1 MKYSILG
8 FNQNKIV
15 NYKKVVTVT
24 RQEKEL
30 EKVLQ
35 CDLQDL
41 LILNYIIYA
50 NSNPKMKHICKDEK
64 SYVWLQHKHI
74 IEDLPILNITQ
85 ATLGNRLGKLKSME
99 LIEST
104 TIANNK
110 NQGSMTYYTIT
121 EICQEMMFDTEKENQ
136 TTTFKND
143 VVDRPPNFKMMSN
156 NISNLDNN
164 TFLNNNLFKNNNNT
178 KTGTDLYTFCVNC
191 IDDFCSNKSHEKRLR
206 KFLLQYLNFRLEVKD
221 KPLYKNMWKGMLSK
235 LEQCFDQ
242 SPDNI
247 TYTDIVLYN
256 LNRGYLTFYIP
267 PNKSV
272 AVQGDNIHWDDEYT
286 LDEQSYERSNEKF

>member
-8 FNQNKIV
+8 FNQTKIV

-143 VVDRPPNFKMMSN
+143 VVDRPPHFKMMSN

-164 TFLNNNLFKNNNNT
+164 TFLNNNLFKNNNIT
-178 KTGTDLYTFCVNC
+178 KTGTDLYTFCINC
-191 IDDFCSNKSHEKRLR
+191 IDDFCSKYSENGLR
-206 KFLLQYLNFRLEVKD
+206 DNLIKYLNLRLEMKD
-221 KPLYKNMWKGMLSK
+221 KQLYKNMWKGLLTK
-235 LEQCFDQ
+235 LAKCYSESSGNVDFKDIINQ
-242 SPDNI
+242 SIEKGYATFYSITNNYKKQKADNI
-247 TYTDIVLYN
+247 YWKDDYN
-256 LNRGYLTFYIP
+256 L
-267 PNKSV
+267 
-272 AVQGDNIHWDDEYT
+272 DE
-286 LDEQSYERSNEKF
+286 DSYKRSEEKF

>member
-121 EICQEMMFDTEKENQ
+121 EICQEMMFDTENENQ

-164 TFLNNNLFKNNNNT
+164 TFLNNNLFKNNNT
-178 KTGTDLYTFCVNC
+178 KTGTDLYTFCINC
-191 IDDFCSNKSHEKRLR
+191 IDDFCSKYSENGLR
-206 KFLLQYLNFRLEVKD
+206 DNLIKYLNLRLEMKD
-221 KPLYKNMWKGMLSK
+221 KQLFKNMWKGLLTK
-235 LEQCFDQ
+235 LEKCYNESNGNIDFKDIINQ
-242 SPDNI
+242 SIEKGYATFYPITNNYKKQKADNI
-247 TYTDIVLYN
+247 YWKDDYN
-256 LNRGYLTFYIP
+256 L
-267 PNKSV
+267 
-272 AVQGDNIHWDDEYT
+272 DE
-286 LDEQSYERSNEKF
+286 DSYKRSEEKF

>member
-164 TFLNNNLFKNNNNT
+164 TFLNNKLFKNNNIT
-178 KTGTDLYTFCVNC
+178 KTGTDLYTFCINC
-191 IDDFCSNKSHEKRLR
+191 IDDFCSKYSENGLR
-206 KFLLQYLNFRLEVKD
+206 DNLIKYLNLRLEMKD
-221 KPLYKNMWKGMLSK
+221 KQLYKNMWKGLLTK
-235 LEQCFDQ
+235 LEKCYNESSGNVDFKDIINQ
-242 SPDNI
+242 SIEKGYATFYPITNNYKKQKADNI
-247 TYTDIVLYN
+247 YWKDDYN
-256 LNRGYLTFYIP
+256 L
-267 PNKSV
+267 
-272 AVQGDNIHWDDEYT
+272 DE
-286 LDEQSYERSNEKF
+286 DSYKRSEEKF

>member
-143 VVDRPPNFKMMSN
+143 VVDRPLNFKMMSN

-164 TFLNNNLFKNNNNT
+164 TFLNNKLFKNNNIT
-178 KTGTDLYTFCVNC
+178 KTGTDLYTFCINC
-191 IDDFCSNKSHEKRLR
+191 IDDFCSKYSENGLR
-206 KFLLQYLNFRLEVKD
+206 DNLIKYLNLRLEMKD
-221 KPLYKNMWKGMLSK
+221 KQLYKNMWKGLLTK
-235 LEQCFDQ
+235 LEKCYNESSGNVDFKDIINQ
-242 SPDNI
+242 SIEKGYATFYPITNNYKKQKADNI
-247 TYTDIVLYN
+247 YWKDDYN
-256 LNRGYLTFYIP
+256 L
-267 PNKSV
+267 
-272 AVQGDNIHWDDEYT
+272 DE
-286 LDEQSYERSNEKF
+286 DSYKRSEEKF

>member
-85 ATLGNRLGKLKSME
+85 ATLSNRLGKLKSME

-143 VVDRPPNFKMMSN
+143 VVDRPLNFKMMSN

-164 TFLNNNLFKNNNNT
+164 TFLNNKLFKNNNIT
-178 KTGTDLYTFCVNC
+178 KTGIDLYTFCINC
-191 IDDFCSNKSHEKRLR
+191 IDDFCSKYNENGLR
-206 KFLLQYLNFRLEVKD
+206 DNLIKYLNLRLEMKD
-221 KPLYKNMWKGMLSK
+221 KQLYKNMWKGLLTK
-235 LEQCFDQ
+235 LEKCYNESNNDTNFKDIINQ
-242 SPDNI
+242 SI
-247 TYTDIVLYN
+247 EK
-256 LNRGYLTFYIP
+256 GYATFYPIT
-267 PNKSV
+267 NNYKKQKSV
-272 AVQGDNIHWDDEYT
+272 
-286 LDEQSYERSNEKF
+286 R